1 MRIHT
6 HVRGDISKNYFD
18 LCDGQAAVI
27 FKSTSLRHIFLSCA
41 DITVGSVRL
50 LKDCTD
56 KTPLETLVFEECNID
71 AQALKM
77 ILALPKALKRLT
89 LGERLHH
96 FHDPTSGYLPES
108 GIGLAE
114 ALAQQ
119 AHSLEYLKQTQQF
132 SRVLL
137 HWSTSTVAERRQ
149 IFCLPAEIP
158 NLNSLTELD
167 IPYGSPLQMIA
178 ARLPPQ
184 LDKIRVHHFHEHI
197 PPAAIDAITRELR
210 LFEKSS
216 LKHLEVV
223 LMEIR
228 TDRQDTEDD
237 WLDTLI
243 GPESHRSI
251 LFYVQKRAEV
261 WDFGRKLRK
270 NGIRLTVNWVRS
282 AGYIPPFMHGEILPT
297 EFTIYDSNSPDLFG
311 HIPSNNFIRDTKC
324 EEVINQP
331 GSPSGNVAEWAFEED
346 AAFEDDG
353 YAFM

>member
-1 MRIHT
+1 M
-6 HVRGDISKNYFD
+6 G
-18 LCDGQAAVI
+18 
-27 FKSTSLRHIFLSCA
+27 
-41 DITVGSVRL
+41 
-50 LKDCTD
+50 
-56 KTPLETLVFEECNID
+56 
-71 AQALKM
+71 

-251 LFYVQKRAEV
+251 LFYGQKRAEV

-311 HIPSNNFIRDTKC
+311 HIP
-324 EEVINQP
+324 
-331 GSPSGNVAEWAFEED
+331 
-346 AAFEDDG
+346 
-353 YAFM
+353 